1 MPSEDIKLPFSTV
14 KDPREFWIYVYIVT
28 SAAAAIV
35 RLVGGGKER
44 KLSRWKNEIRRD

>member
-28 SAAAAIV
+28 SATAAIV
-35 RLVGGGKER
+35 RLVGER
-44 KLSRWKNEIRRD
+44 EKAIEVEE

>member
-28 SAAAAIV
+28 SAV
-35 RLVGGGKER
+35 RGEER

>member
-28 SAAAAIV
+28 SAAAAMV
-35 RLVGGGKER
+35 RLVGGKER

>member
-28 SAAAAIV
+28 SV
-35 RLVGGGKER
+35 VELLGEKR